1 MKVTTTRSPDVPF
14 SQEIFDL
21 ILERI
26 MCGESVNAICADA
39 GMPSRNSFYR
49 WVLKDDELRDKFDS
63 ALNARSHAM
72 AEDLLAIADEPVGS
86 LESGA
91 TDTGAVNK
99 QRLQVDTRKW
109 LMSKMTPKKYGD
121 RVDHVSSDGSM
132 SQKPTTIQLVAK
144 SKDERNSTD

>member
-1 MKVTTTRSPDVPF
+1 MSVTTTRSPDVPF
-14 SQEIFDL
+14 SQEVFDL

-26 MCGESVNAICADA
+26 MCGESVNAICADT
-39 GMPSRNSFYR
+39 GMPSRVSFYR
-49 WVLKDDELRDKFDS
+49 WILKSDELRDKFDS

-72 AEDLLAIADEPVGS
+72 AEDLLEIADAPVGS

-144 SKDERNSTD
+144 SKDDDSTD

>member
-1 MKVTTTRSPDVPF
+1 MSVTTTRSPDVPF

-39 GMPSRNSFYR
+39 GMPSRVSFYR
-49 WVLKDDELRDKFDS
+49 WILKDDDLRDKFDS

-109 LMSKMTPKKYGD
+109 IMSKMTPKKYGD

-144 SKDERNSTD
+144 SKDDDSTD

>member
-132 SQKPTTIQLVAK
+132 SQKPTVIELVAK
-144 SKDERNSTD
+144 QKEE

>member
-1 MKVTTTRSPDVPF
+1 MSVTTTRSPDVPF

-39 GMPSRNSFYR
+39 GMPSRVSFYR
-49 WVLKDDELRDKFDS
+49 WILKDDDLRNKFDS

-144 SKDERNSTD
+144 SKDDDSTD

>member
-1 MKVTTTRSPDVPF
+1 MSVTTTRSPDVPF

-39 GMPSRNSFYR
+39 GMPSRVSFYR
-49 WVLKDDELRDKFDS
+49 WILKDDELRDKFDS

-144 SKDERNSTD
+144 SKDDDSTD

>member
-1 MKVTTTRSPDVPF
+1 
-14 SQEIFDL
+14 
-21 ILERI
+21 

-132 SQKPTTIQLVAK
+132 SQKPTVIELVAK
-144 SKDERNSTD
+144 QKEE